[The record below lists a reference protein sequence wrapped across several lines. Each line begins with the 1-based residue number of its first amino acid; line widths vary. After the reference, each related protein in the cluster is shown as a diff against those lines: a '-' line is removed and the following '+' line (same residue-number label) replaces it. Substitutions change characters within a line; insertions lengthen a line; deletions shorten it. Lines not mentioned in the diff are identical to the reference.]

1 MQRSDIRIKVAGKED
16 QEFLYEML
24 YQSIYQPPGSPKP
37 DRDIILLPEISKY
50 VENWGRPGD
59 YALIA
64 LDALGNK
71 LGAVWL
77 RYFRSE
83 SKGYG
88 YVSDDIPEIGIAV
101 EESQRGKGIGSLLL
115 EELLNRTKQQV
126 PSISLSVQTAN
137 PAMQLYEKFGF
148 YVWSEADGAVT
159 MRKDR

>member
-1 MQRSDIRIKVAGKED
+1 MQSTDIRIKVVGKED
-16 QEFLYEML
+16 QAFLYEML
-24 YQSIYQPPGSPKP
+24 YQSIYQPPGTAQP

-50 VENWGRPGD
+50 VEHWGRPGD

-64 LDALGNK
+64 LDSHDNQ

-77 RYFRSE
+77 RYLRSDNR
-83 SKGYG
+83 GYG

-101 EESQRGKGIGSLLL
+101 EEGQRGRGIGSVLL

-137 PAMQLYEKFGF
+137 PAMRLYEKFGF
-148 YVWSEADGAVT
+148 YVWSEADEAVI
-159 MRKDR
+159 MRRDR

>member
-24 YQSIYQPPGSPKP
+24 YQSIYQPPGTPKL
-37 DRDIILLPEISKY
+37 DRDIIHAPDIAKY
-50 VENWGRPGD
+50 VKDWGRPGD

-64 LDALGNK
+64 LDAQGNQ

-77 RYFRSE
+77 RYFSSDSR
-83 SKGYG
+83 GYG

-101 EESQRGKGIGSLLL
+101 EEAQRGKGIGSLLL

-137 PAMQLYEKFGF
+137 PAMRLYEKFGF
-148 YVWSEADGAVT
+148 YVWNEADGAVI
-159 MRKDR
+159 MRRTI